1 VQTYKQNGISTSL
14 HFPIDDFNEKEYPM
28 RLFAAAQ
35 YLNDM
40 VNNKGLRVLVH
51 DGCGIT
57 RCSSVLLTYLTL
69 FKRAPTW
76 TDVHQTEDYL
86 KQQHELATPNK
97 YVVQKVVDDNREF

>member
-1 VQTYKQNGISTSL
+1 L
-14 HFPIDDFNEKEYPM
+14 HFPIDDFNEKEHPM

-57 RCSSVLLTYLTL
+57 RSSSGVLTYLCL
-69 FKRAPTW
+69 FKRSPTW
-76 TDVHQTEDYL
+76 IDVHQTGDFL
-86 KQQHELATPNK
+86 K
-97 YVVQKVVDDNREF
+97 